1 MFIALTDKVISI
13 IALLLLTPLLLI
25 IAIFVYLDLGR
36 PIIFKQKRVG
46 LNGKV
51 FEIYKFRSM
60 KHSNSSKVLQAH
72 EEEERI
78 SNLGNFLRL
87 NNFDE
92 LPQLI
97 NVIKGHMS
105 LVGPRPHELS
115 QDLLFSNEV
124 IYYKFRSRVK
134 PGITGLAQAN
144 KLNGPLISKKMLHKR
159 VKHDIYWVRKKSYC
173 LYILILLQTFLMI
186 IKK

>member
-60 KHSNSSKVLQAH
+60 KHSNSSKVCKH
-72 EEEERI
+72 MKRRKEFRI
-78 SNLGNFLRL
+78 LVIFL
-87 NNFDE
+87 D
-92 LPQLI
+92 
-97 NVIKGHMS
+97 
-105 LVGPRPHELS
+105 
-115 QDLLFSNEV
+115 
-124 IYYKFRSRVK
+124 
-134 PGITGLAQAN
+134 
-144 KLNGPLISKKMLHKR
+144 
-159 VKHDIYWVRKKSYC
+159 
-173 LYILILLQTFLMI
+173 
-186 IKK
+186 

>member
-1 MFIALTDKVISI
+1 M
-13 IALLLLTPLLLI
+13 
-25 IAIFVYLDLGR
+25 
-36 PIIFKQKRVG
+36 
-46 LNGKV
+46 
-51 FEIYKFRSM
+51 
-60 KHSNSSKVLQAH
+60 QAH

-97 NVIKGHMS
+97 NVIKGDMS

-124 IYYKFRSRVK
+124 IYYKLRSRVK